1 MAEGFV
7 YVLTNEFMPGIV
19 KIGYTNRSPEERAWE
34 LYVKR
39 TGVPGK
45 FQVAFSLKCRD
56 AKALERKVHVELAT
70 HRVNA
75 HREYFRVDV
84 GHAISVI
91 NDLGGAHQIEPKPP
105 VVNVRKSVNDVERP
119 SAPPLNPSPSVKTAL
134 SEPPKPAPSPHR
146 LRNDYEMAC
155 ADADRNSRAAA
166 AAIVIVFIA
175 PLTVFINDQIEAAG
189 IAERSIW
196 TSALGALV
204 TYSLLRRI
212 IGKFKRA
219 KIEEEYRRKIER

>member
-56 AKALERKVHVELAT
+56 AKALERKVHVKLAT

-105 VVNVRKSVNDVERP
+105 TVEVRKSEKDVERP
-119 SAPPLNPSPSVKTAL
+119 SAPPLNPSPSVKTA
-134 SEPPKPAPSPHR
+134 PPLPPPCPHR

-166 AAIVIVFIA
+166 AVIVIAFIA
-175 PLTVFINDQIEAAG
+175 PLTVFINEQIEAAG

-204 TYSLLRRI
+204 TYSLLRRV